1 MQVVELL
8 ADLLL
13 KAAIGGL
20 IVLLASQLRREVL
33 LAGGIGARL
42 VVGIAILSAVTQLAH
57 QPGRRVAQVR
67 RHLEVR
73 QVFGIMKRRLPGG
86 IDRIA
91 LGGAGEID
99 DRLGDGPLPFRRA
112 DAMEAIPGRER
123 HLHGTG
129 IGVAHVF
136 RGYRQQPA
144 RNIER
149 IATGAHHAGIPIERR
164 IRCRA
169 ANGLVHRRDEVV
181 EVIAA
186 LVETGHVLPHHGG
199 EQCAVDHPRPGTV
212 GFGHVGQQLQIVEGL
227 APVPI
232 HGFRQRLLHP
242 GGEGEAR
249 VVEATGVL
257 HRLID
262 HGEDIQLLQPFE
274 QIDPGPGEQRVV
286 QFERGV
292 LGGGADEGD
301 GAVFDVGQEHIL
313 LALVEAVHLVHEEDG
328 AHPAPAVL
336 LGLVDGGS
344 DLLDAGGHRREPL
357 HLGLAVVSNQFS
369 QRGLAG
375 ARRAPQDHGV
385 AVARQDRLAQRFV
398 GPEDMLLTYVLLEG
412 LRPHPGRQRT
422 KVRREIQ
429 R

>member
-1 MQVVELL
+1 M
-8 ADLLL
+8 
-13 KAAIGGL
+13 
-20 IVLLASQLRREVL
+20 
-33 LAGGIGARL
+33 
-42 VVGIAILSAVTQLAH
+42 IA
-57 QPGRRVAQVR
+57 P
-67 RHLEVR
+67 
-73 QVFGIMKRRLPGG
+73 
-86 IDRIA
+86 
-91 LGGAGEID
+91 
-99 DRLGDGPLPFRRA
+99 
-112 DAMEAIPGRER
+112 
-123 HLHGTG
+123 
-129 IGVAHVF
+129 
-136 RGYRQQPA
+136 
-144 RNIER
+144 
-149 IATGAHHAGIPIERR
+149 
-164 IRCRA
+164 
-169 ANGLVHRRDEVV
+169 
-181 EVIAA
+181 
-186 LVETGHVLPHHGG
+186 LVETGHVLPHHGC
-199 EQCAVDHPRPGTV
+199 EQCAVDQLVAAAV

-227 APVPI
+227 APIPV

-242 GGEGEAR
+242 GGEGEVR
-249 VVEATGVL
+249 VIEATGVL

-286 QFERGV
+286 QFKRGV
-292 LGGGADEGD
+292 LGGGTDEGD

-313 LALVEAVHLVHEEDG
+313 LALVEAVHLVHEQDG

-336 LGLVDGGS
+336 LGLVDGGA

-357 HLGLAVVSNQFS
+357 DLGLAVVGNQFC

-375 ARRAPQDHGV
+375 AGRAPQDHGM